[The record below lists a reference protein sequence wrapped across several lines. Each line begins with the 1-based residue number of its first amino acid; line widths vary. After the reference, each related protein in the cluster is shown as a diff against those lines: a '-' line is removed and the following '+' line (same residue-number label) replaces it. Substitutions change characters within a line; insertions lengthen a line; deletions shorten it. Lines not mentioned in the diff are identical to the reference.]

1 MTEDNGNVSLL
12 KPTSSSEDL
21 SEYTDADESISA
33 PTEFLAE
40 FLSAVMLKDYETALK
55 YCKLILQYE
64 PNNGTAKEF
73 YPLIIAK
80 LQQNKYNGNHE
91 DEHNSDG
98 EEEEEDSSS
107 SNSSSESDSSEGSSE
122 EQEEQEVEQGADKR
136 SKGSSDGTT
145 GSYSSLED
153 DEAELDQLAALAA
166 KYHVDNADFGN
177 GNKIYGSVNL
187 KPMFDSKRGDNI
199 KSTIDHVP
207 FGTSSDSES
216 PTEPVTQ
223 QTIAMLRAKVVP
235 TKH

>member
-73 YPLIIAK
+73 YPLIVAK
-80 LQQNKYNGNHE
+80 LQQSKLNGNN
-91 DEHNSDG
+91 DDGDNNSEADDDDDS
-98 EEEEEDSSS
+98 DSSS
-107 SNSSSESDSSEGSSE
+107 SSDSESGSEESSE
-122 EQEEQEVEQGADKR
+122 EQEEVEVGQGVDKR

-166 KYHVDNADFGN
+166 RYHVDNADFGN
-177 GNKIYGSVNL
+177 GNKIYSTVNFKSIFDNKHTDGI
-187 KPMFDSKRGDNI
+187 KPTVN
-199 KSTIDHVP
+199 HVP

-223 QTIAMLRAKVVP
+223 QTIAILRAKVVP
-235 TKH
+235 SQN